1 MVKDSVHIRIRH
13 IRESAGLSH
22 AAMAEEL
29 GIGRTTY
36 INFETGKTKLFGS
49 VFSSFIEYFNLSES
63 DVLSS
68 LSSAPGILEEK
79 QNFEEI
85 KHTLI
90 DDYEKRLDSLR
101 DRCDALERKI
111 TKDEEI
117 INSLTRINDYLIS
130 QLHKND

>member
-1 MVKDSVHIRIRH
+1 MIKNSVHTRIRH
-13 IRESAGLSH
+13 IRESAGLSQ

-49 VFSSFIEYFNLSES
+49 VFSSFIEYFNLNES

-68 LSSAPGILEEK
+68 LYGTPGILEEK
-79 QNFEEI
+79 QLN
-85 KHTLI
+85 
-90 DDYEKRLDSLR
+90 SLR

-117 INSLTRINDYLIS
+117 ISSLTRINNYLIS

>member
-1 MVKDSVHIRIRH
+1 MTKDSVHIKIRH
-13 IRESAGLSH
+13 IRESAGLSQ

-49 VFSSFIEYFNLSES
+49 VFSSFIEYFNLHESE
-63 DVLSS
+63 VLPFSNS
-68 LSSAPGILEEK
+68 TSGILEEK
-79 QNFEEI
+79 QNFEEM
-85 KHTLI
+85 KHALI
-90 DDYEKRLDSLR
+90 DDYEKQLNSLR

-117 INSLTRINDYLIS
+117 ITSLTRINDYLIS